1 MAMIAI
7 ADGQPTNKVEVSDL
21 EIGRLKQIG

>member
-7 ADGQPTNKVEVSDL
+7 ADGQPTNKVEAPDL
-21 EIGRLKQIG
+21 EIWSPKQIG